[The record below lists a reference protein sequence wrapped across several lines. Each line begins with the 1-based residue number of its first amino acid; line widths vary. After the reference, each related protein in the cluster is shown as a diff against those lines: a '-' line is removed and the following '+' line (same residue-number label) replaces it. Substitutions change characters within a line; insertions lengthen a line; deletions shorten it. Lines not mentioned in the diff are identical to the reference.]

1 MFLYTSLMNQ
11 LQRIV
16 IIVFAVLLAYL
27 PSFNN
32 PFIWD
37 DEQFIYKNR
46 FVQNF
51 AVQEI
56 FTTNT
61 IAGAGENSNYYRPL
75 TTLSFAIDYQIWG
88 LNPLGFHLNNT
99 LLHALAAVL
108 VLLILRELTLK
119 ESLALAVALVFALH
133 PLQAQAVTY
142 VNSRGDSLY
151 TFFAFVSV
159 LLFIWL
165 LKQKKFQLQLYNLQ
179 WTGSKTWWAV
189 GAVLAYVLAVLSKE
203 IGLATLGLWGLLLG
217 WFLLTGKKQ
226 VNWKDF
232 WHKQHTAV
240 ITFFAAIGTAAGY
253 LVLRATW
260 LKFTEA
266 LNAYASGDPYGES
279 ILVRLA
285 TFAKVLWMY
294 LKLILVP
301 YPLHMERTTDY
312 VLSIF
317 SPWVIAAL
325 AITVALLWLGWREW
339 RRKGS
344 VWIWFGGGWFLGM
357 LVPVSGI
364 IPINGIL
371 YEHWLYVPIVGF
383 CLVVIGLVKVFD
395 WERLLE
401 NQVVKTLFGLLLV
414 IYLLLTWHQNYIWG
428 DQVRFYTHTLKYA
441 DAARLH
447 NNLAMAYADRGQL
460 DEAIE
465 SYQAALERGPGYP
478 QIYHNMANAYAELG
492 EYKQAQE
499 WYEKALQKDPGFY
512 FTYLQLIKMYVELG
526 EFETAYEYLDRL
538 AQNVPNAEALVQG
551 VRLEVQQLE
560 RKSGNAVQ

>member
-1 MFLYTSLMNQ
+1 MSLKN
-11 LQRIV
+11 RI
-16 IIVFAVLLAYL
+16 ILLIFAAFFAYL

-51 AVQEI
+51 AVQKI

-75 TTLSFAIDYQIWG
+75 TTLSFAIDYQMWG
-88 LNPLGFHLNNT
+88 LNPLGFHLTNT

-108 VLLILRELTLK
+108 VFLILRELKLK
-119 ESLALAVALVFALH
+119 DNLALAVALVFALH

-142 VNSRGDSLY
+142 MNSRGDSSY

-165 LKQKKFQLQLYNLQ
+165 LKQKRFQLQLYNLQ

-189 GAVLAYVLAVLSKE
+189 GAVVAYVLAVFSKE

-217 WFLLTGKKQ
+217 WFSLTGKKQ
-226 VNWKDF
+226 INLEVF
-232 WHKQHTAV
+232 WQKQHTAV
-240 ITFFAAIGTAAGY
+240 ITFFAAIGTAVGY
-253 LVLRATW
+253 LLLRATS

-266 LNAYASGDPYGES
+266 MNVYMPGDPYGES

-285 TFAKVLWMY
+285 TFAKVLWIY

-312 VLSIF
+312 VLSVF
-317 SPWVIAAL
+317 SPWVIATL
-325 AITVALLWLGWREW
+325 AVAAALLWLGWREW
-339 RRKGS
+339 QRKGS
-344 VWIWFGGGWFLGM
+344 VWIWFGSGWFLGM

-383 CLVVIGLVKVFD
+383 CLVLIGLVKAFD
-395 WERLLE
+395 GERFFDH
-401 NQVVKTLFGLLLV
+401 QVTKVLFGLLMAV
-414 IYLLLTWHQNYIWG
+414 YLLLTWHQNYIWG

-447 NNLAMAYADRGQL
+447 NNLAMAYAERGQL
-460 DEAIE
+460 DEAIRA
-465 SYQAALERGPGYP
+465 YQAALERGPDYP
-478 QIYHNMANAYAELG
+478 QIYHNMANAYAELK
-492 EYKQAQE
+492 EYEYARE
-499 WYEKALQKDPGFY
+499 WYEKALETDPGFY
-512 FTYLQLIKMYVELG
+512 FTYLQVIKMYVELG
-526 EFETAYEYLDRL
+526 EFETAHEYLDRL
-538 AQNVPNAEALVQG
+538 AQNVPNSEALVRDLRNQ
-551 VRLEVQQLE
+551 LQQLE
-560 RKSGNAVQ
+560 RQSGDAVQ